1 MSARRTLL
9 NTFLSLTGAHAAMA
23 AFSFATTILL
33 ANSLGAEVFGQY
45 SYALAIGG
53 YILTIAFV
61 GMEQTQVRDLVQ
73 FPARTNEYVSG
84 GFILAAIMLLLAS
97 LGLLLSNVVLPA
109 ENSLSLVGVV
119 LAIAIGAKALDLRS
133 FYDAS
138 DRMKLH
144 VSFLTIERFIYL
156 GAVWLVFLFYRA
168 DLSIRTLA
176 ILLTVSTVIGLVMQ
190 YVRASKNVRIRINS
204 QALNRSK
211 SILRNNLWIWGAL
224 LATLSFGGLSKI
236 ALRNISGDAELGGYA
251 VAWQVVT
258 VGSLLMSQVGQIGNP
273 RLARVVVGDIDVPLR
288 NRFMFRY
295 FMISAAAGAIVGLP
309 AILFPHAILGLFR
322 EEYISVAPAMRILGG
337 YAIVIGISQVA
348 TQYLVAV
355 RKEAIYLVI
364 VIATGLLG
372 PILFWALIP
381 TWAST
386 GAAAAVLIS
395 HSTGILLLVF
405 VVLVH
410 MRRTERPQV
419 KPTE

>member
-1 MSARRTLL
+1 
-9 NTFLSLTGAHAAMA
+9 
-23 AFSFATTILL
+23 
-33 ANSLGAEVFGQY
+33 
-45 SYALAIGG
+45 
-53 YILTIAFV
+53 
-61 GMEQTQVRDLVQ
+61 
-73 FPARTNEYVSG
+73 
-84 GFILAAIMLLLAS
+84 
-97 LGLLLSNVVLPA
+97 
-109 ENSLSLVGVV
+109 
-119 LAIAIGAKALDLRS
+119 
-133 FYDAS
+133 
-138 DRMKLH
+138 MKLH

>member
-1 MSARRTLL
+1 
-9 NTFLSLTGAHAAMA
+9 MA

-53 YILTIAFV
+53 YVLTIGFV

-73 FPARTNEYVSG
+73 SPDRSSEYVSG
-84 GFILAAIMLLLAS
+84 GFILAAIMLLLAT
-97 LGLLLSNVVLPA
+97 LVLLLSNVVLPA
-109 ENSLSLVGVV
+109 DNRLSMAGAVI
-119 LAIAIGAKALDLRS
+119 AIVIGAKALDLRS

-144 VSFLTIERFIYL
+144 VSFLTIERFMYL
-156 GAVWLVFLFYRA
+156 GAVWLVFLFYRS

-176 ILLTVSTVIGLVMQ
+176 ILLTASTIVGLAIQ
-190 YVRASKNVRIRINS
+190 YVWAAKNVRIRVSS

-236 ALRNISGDAELGGYA
+236 VLRNVSGDAELGGYA

-258 VGSLLMSQVGQIGNP
+258 VGGLLMSQVGQIGNP
-273 RLARVVVGDIDVPLR
+273 RLARAVVGDINVPQR

-295 FMISAAAGAIVGLP
+295 FVISAAAGAVVGLP
-309 AILFPHAILGLFR
+309 AILFPHLILELFR
-322 EEYISVAPAMRILGG
+322 EEYVSVAPAMRILGG

-355 RKEAIYLVI
+355 RKEATYLVI

-395 HSTGILLLVF
+395 HSTGILFLVG
-405 VVLVH
+405 VVYRH
-410 MRRTERPQV
+410 MRRSTGIGT
-419 KPTE
+419 KPSN

>member
-1 MSARRTLL
+1 
-9 NTFLSLTGAHAAMA
+9 MA

-45 SYALAIGG
+45 SYAIAIGG
-53 YILTIAFV
+53 YILTIAMV

-73 FPARTNEYVSG
+73 FPGRSSEFVSG
-84 GFILAAIMLLLAS
+84 GFILAAIMLLIAS
-97 LGLLLSNVVLPA
+97 LGLLLTNVVLPA
-109 ENSLSLVGVV
+109 DNRMSMVGAV
-119 LAIAIGAKALDLRS
+119 LAIVIGAKALDLRS

-144 VSFLTIERFIYL
+144 VSFLTIERFLYL
-156 GAVWLVFLFYRA
+156 AAVWLVFLFYRS

-176 ILLTVSTVIGLVMQ
+176 ILLTVSTVVGLVMQ
-190 YVRASKNVRIRINS
+190 YAWASNNVRIRVS
-204 QALNRSK
+204 SKALKRSK

-236 ALRNISGDAELGGYA
+236 VLRNISGDAELGGYA
-251 VAWQVVT
+251 VAWQIVT

-273 RLARVVVGDIDVPLR
+273 RLVRSVVGDIDVPLR
-288 NRFMFRY
+288 NRFVFRY
-295 FMISAAAGAIVGLP
+295 FVISAAAGAIVGLP
-309 AILFPHAILGLFR
+309 AILFPHLILGLFR
-322 EEYISVAPAMRILGG
+322 EEYVSVAPAMRILGG

-355 RKEAIYLVI
+355 RKEATYLVI

-372 PILFWALIP
+372 PLLFWALIP
-381 TWAST
+381 THAST

-395 HSTGILLLVF
+395 HSTGILLLV
-405 VVLVH
+405 VVVVRHLRSSDGVL
-410 MRRTERPQV
+410 RAPVPATDSEEVGGPNG
-419 KPTE
+419 

>member
-1 MSARRTLL
+1 LRRTLL

-23 AFSFATTILL
+23 TFSFATTILL

-61 GMEQTQVRDLVQ
+61 GMEQTQIRDLVQ
-73 FPARTNEYVSG
+73 FPDRSDEFVSG
-84 GFILAAIMLLLAS
+84 GIILAAIMLLLAS
-97 LGLLLSNVVLPA
+97 LGLLLSNIVLPA
-109 ENSLSLVGVV
+109 ENSMNLVGVV
-119 LAIAIGAKALDLRS
+119 LAIAIGAKALDLRPL
-133 FYDAS
+133 YDAS

-156 GAVWLVFLFYRA
+156 GAVWLVFLFYRS

-176 ILLTVSTVIGLVMQ
+176 IVLTASTVIGLAMQ
-190 YVRASKNVRIRINS
+190 FAWASRKVRIRVNL
-204 QALNRSK
+204 QALIRSK
-211 SILRNNLWIWGAL
+211 LILRNNLWIWGAL

-236 ALRNISGDAELGGYA
+236 VLRNISGDAELGGYA

-273 RLARVVVGDIDVPLR
+273 RLARAVVGDIDVPQR
-288 NRFMFRY
+288 NRFIFRY
-295 FMISAAAGAIVGLP
+295 FVISAATGAVVGLP

-355 RKEAIYLVI
+355 RKEATYLVI

-372 PILFWALIP
+372 PLLFWALIP

-395 HSTGILLLVF
+395 HSTGILLLVG
-405 VVLVH
+405 VVYWH
-410 MRRTERPQV
+410 MRRSTGV
-419 KPTE
+419 LAKPSE